1 MILPEERIL
10 QSQDPI
16 PDDLND
22 WPDFTLTDVKVRIA
36 GSSTYASLLEANA
49 EFPLS
54 VTGRLSRLDNS
65 RAKLGTLYQTI
76 RGSAV
81 ADYLL
86 ITVKYPKYA
95 QIQLKIENCTQYA
108 FGQDPSGKSVIWAAG
123 KAGWFE
129 IIPSTRYAPVYE
141 EIVKAID
148 LIYFLSDAHQLFARR
163 RPIRGAKIEELLV
176 LYQQHTDYRVDDNAE
191 AEAVFEKHH
200 SFLIRQMLDGWE
212 GINWARTHLWSYF
225 SRLYPDEVAHDS
237 ETESEEEEEEE
248 EEGGRD
254 QNDDQS
260 TSEDDVTKSDCASN
274 NDRDHEK
281 TWADAIFEEIMSLKA
296 AGHMCKRYCSIDGI
310 AKVLVNDYNVASKD
324 EASGIIKAAA
334 ESLLLR
340 LSADPDQ
347 GRNRSWNRK
356 GLYKQL
362 QRLLYTEQ
370 ELQEDDATNDI
381 VTPNKAPSNRRHQKS
396 ILRPSTGASKGKKR
410 MSKAQSPPEED
421 IEEEGDYEETT
432 ISLLGAGTPTKKR
445 RLDSNSVKCLE
456 PKMTNGSTMPTIL
469 DGSTSDLQLEQL
481 DLIRKESL
489 ANGRLHVNYLEAL
502 VEGLAEGRN

>member
-1 MILPEERIL
+1 MI
-10 QSQDPI
+10 
-16 PDDLND
+16 
-22 WPDFTLTDVKVRIA
+22 
-36 GSSTYASLLEANA
+36 
-49 EFPLS
+49 
-54 VTGRLSRLDNS
+54 
-65 RAKLGTLYQTI
+65 
-76 RGSAV
+76 
-81 ADYLL
+81 
-86 ITVKYPKYA
+86 VKYPKYA

-129 IIPSTRYAPVYE
+129 IIPSTRYASVYE
-141 EIVKAID
+141 DIVKAID
-148 LIYFLSDAHQLFARR
+148 LIYFLSDAHHLFIRR

-191 AEAVFEKHH
+191 AEAVFGKHH
-200 SFLIRQMLDGWE
+200 SFLIKQMLDGWE

-237 ETESEEEEEEE
+237 ETESDEEEEEHEE
-248 EEGGRD
+248 NGED

-260 TSEDDVTKSDCASN
+260 NSEEDVTKSDCSSG

-296 AGHMCKRYCSIDGI
+296 AGHMCKRYCSIEEI
-310 AKVLVNDYNVASKD
+310 AKILVNNYNVASKD
-324 EASGIIKAAA
+324 EAGGIIKAAA

-356 GLYKQL
+356 GLYRQL
-362 QRLLYTEQ
+362 ESLLYTEQ
-370 ELQEDDATNDI
+370 ELQEDDATNDV
-381 VTPNKAPSNRRHQKS
+381 VTPTKAPFTRRHQKS

-410 MSKAQSPPEED
+410 MSKGQSPPEED
-421 IEEEGDYEETT
+421 IEEECDYEDTT
-432 ISLLGAGTPTKKR
+432 LSPLGAGTLTKKR
-445 RLDSNSVKCLE
+445 RLDSNSMKLLE
-456 PKMTNGSTMPTIL
+456 PKMTNGSTMPVVATNL

-489 ANGRLHVNYLEAL
+489 ANGRLHVNFLEAL
-502 VEGLAEGRN
+502 VEGLAPGRITT